1 MTNVGTHPTIDSLPD
16 PIIETNVFNYN
27 SEMYGNNVKIEFICR
42 TRDEIKFKSIDELR
56 NQLNKDK
63 DEIMAKYS
71 QYIQNI

>member
-1 MTNVGTHPTIDSLPD
+1 
-16 PIIETNVFNYN
+16 
-27 SEMYGNNVKIEFICR
+27 MYGSNVKIEFICR